1 MAESRSIHQQD
12 EAFFQRVFLRLQN
25 FFYQQGWQDSPITPK
40 EELLRIKLLQQFWM
54 PLAQQIAEW
63 RQQKTLILGILGG
76 QGTGKTTLAAILT
89 EILAEME
96 LQVCRLSIDDLYK
109 TYADRLQ
116 LQQFDPRYRW
126 RGPPG
131 THDVSLGLSVLKQLR
146 QVSPQHAVAVPRFDK
161 SLHQGAGDRIVPE
174 RLTAADVV
182 LFEGWFV
189 GVRPIA
195 PALFNHAPSPIIS
208 ESDRTFARDI
218 NDRLQDYLP
227 LWDEL
232 DRLIVL
238 NPVDYRLTL
247 QWRKEAEHMMKATGK
262 PGMSDTE
269 IEEFVQYFW
278 RSLHP
283 ELFIPPLLSQPEW
296 VDWIIELDEN
306 RLPISIYCPYNPG
319 SD

>member
-1 MAESRSIHQQD
+1 
-12 EAFFQRVFLRLQN
+12 
-25 FFYQQGWQDSPITPK
+25 
-40 EELLRIKLLQQFWM
+40 
-54 PLAQQIAEW
+54 
-63 RQQKTLILGILGG
+63 QQKTLILGILGG